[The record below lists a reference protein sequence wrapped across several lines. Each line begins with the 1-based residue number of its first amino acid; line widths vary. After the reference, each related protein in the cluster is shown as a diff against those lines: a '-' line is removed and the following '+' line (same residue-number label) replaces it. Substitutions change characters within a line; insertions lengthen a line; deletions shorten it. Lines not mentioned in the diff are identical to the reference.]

1 MTKLT
6 KQEAQTKLQA
16 VQERIFELRAKQ
28 ANVTTS
34 SRQAMEAERSM
45 LASQIQAGYQLLD
58 KLTTIAQGG

>member
-16 VQERIFELRAKQ
+16 VQERIFQLRARQ

-58 KLTTIAQGG
+58 KLTTIANS